1 MSFQIET
8 LKEHNSGLVKLLT
21 QNLPD
26 MLWVKDREG
35 TYIYVN
41 QSLCHGLLMAKSTE
55 EVIKN
60 NKSMK
65 LEGYGNVKGK
75 MLYLEVLEL
84 DEI

>member
-35 TYIYVN
+35 TYIYAN
-41 QSLCHGLLMAKSTE
+41 QSLCHGLLMEKSTE
-55 EVIKN
+55 EVVGKN
-60 NKSMK
+60 ERLFISKK
-65 LEGYGNVKGK
+65 Y
-75 MLYLEVLEL
+75 
-84 DEI
+84 